1 MKQLPFLNDAADFPG
16 ADDSSVSA
24 AIRAATPA
32 VVDPRRPA
40 IIVPVQVTSPEE
52 IARQCS
58 AIAET
63 GVVDVIEWRIDPV
76 IASIADEESGGSDAA
91 ESAEAVLGLA
101 VHVTGAGLPVLI
113 TLRTGF
119 EGGAA
124 DVSERGYTA
133 ILTAIITGL
142 SGPPAPATTVTPTAT
157 ARSATTATATTATP
171 ATTATTW
178 ALDVEIERSQAA
190 DLIDTAHNH
199 GMSVVASHHN
209 FAGTD
214 STESMVATFA
224 TMFDSGADVA
234 KIAMMPQTHADVA
247 DLLRATA
254 QADEAAGIPVLGIS
268 MGRLGRT
275 SRVMGG
281 DFGSCAS
288 FAQLAQS
295 SAPGQIA
302 VADLAG
308 IFDRLYG

>member
-1 MKQLPFLNDAADFPG
+1 MKQLPFLNDAADRRG
-16 ADDSSVSA
+16 ADDSSTSA
-24 AIRAATPA
+24 AIPAATPVA
-32 VVDPRRPA
+32 ADPRRPA

-52 IARQCS
+52 IAAQCS

-76 IASIADEESGGSDAA
+76 IASIADEGSRGSDAA
-91 ESAEAVLGLA
+91 ESQALAEAILGLA
-101 VHVTGAGLPVLI
+101 VHVRRAGLPVLI

-119 EGGAA
+119 EGGVA
-124 DVSERGYTA
+124 DVSEGGYA
-133 ILTAIITGL
+133 EILTRIVTGL
-142 SGPPAPATTVTPTAT
+142 SGPPTPTT
-157 ARSATTATATTATP
+157 AAAPTTTTATP
-171 ATTATTW
+171 ALTW

-199 GMSVVASHHN
+199 GISVVASHHN

-214 STESMVATFA
+214 SAESLAATFT
-224 TMFDSGADVA
+224 TMAGSGADVA
-234 KIAMMPQTHADVA
+234 KIAMMPQTHADVTE
-247 DLLRATA
+247 LLRVTA
-254 QADEAAGIPVLGIS
+254 QADEVVEIPVLGIS

-302 VADLAG
+302 VTDLAG